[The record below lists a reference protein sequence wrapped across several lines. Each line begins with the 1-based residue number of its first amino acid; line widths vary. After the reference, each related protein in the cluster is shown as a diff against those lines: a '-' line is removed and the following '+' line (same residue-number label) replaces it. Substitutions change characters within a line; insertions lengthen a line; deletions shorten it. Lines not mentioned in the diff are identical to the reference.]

1 MRQNKSQVKVDAMWK
16 TGTIALAL
24 LVLIVSWG
32 RLAELSH
39 IAYEN
44 ITFRFEPTA
53 ERAFEYGERHFNAKD
68 PQMYDIDRAE
78 RYFDQAAAKD
88 PSIPY
93 LYHELARISFLR
105 GNYDQA
111 LARINFHIRLHPD
124 TAPNAY
130 YVRGLINGFKGD
142 YTAAEK
148 DFEHFLKT
156 NPDSWAGINDYAW
169 VLLKND
175 KPRERPESRRRGRRH
190 VQEGG
195 RGEYTHHRARYCLE
209 YGRIKVIMTAYSR
222 RGKVTSW
229 KLIGNELGVAVALAA
244 VAILIAGA
252 ASMNG
257 ERAAPISSEMRF
269 TEASRGGLQIVP
281 ASCETSNPNPHYE
294 GQCTPDYSACVSHS
308 IPHTVYLGFS
318 FSAAITFNNVGTNT
332 WSAARGYDARHSPMP
347 PGQPAML
354 PFQAPFPSG

>member
-1 MRQNKSQVKVDAMWK
+1 MWK

-53 ERAFEYGERHFNAKD
+53 ERAFQYGERHFNAKD

-105 GNYDQA
+105 GDFDRA
-111 LARINFHIRLHPD
+111 LARINFHIRLHLD
-124 TAPNAY
+124 TAPSAY
-130 YVRGLINGFKGD
+130 YARGLINGFKGD

-175 KPRERPESRRRGRRH
+175 KPREAAEALKRGVEASPENPWLLNSYATALYELEGYDEALVFAQRASVAATSLTEAQWSRANPGNDPRVAGEGVATFRRAVEENIHTIELAIASSTVESR
-190 VQEGG
+190 
-195 RGEYTHHRARYCLE
+195 
-209 YGRIKVIMTAYSR
+209 
-222 RGKVTSW
+222 
-229 KLIGNELGVAVALAA
+229 
-244 VAILIAGA
+244 
-252 ASMNG
+252 
-257 ERAAPISSEMRF
+257 
-269 TEASRGGLQIVP
+269 
-281 ASCETSNPNPHYE
+281 
-294 GQCTPDYSACVSHS
+294 
-308 IPHTVYLGFS
+308 
-318 FSAAITFNNVGTNT
+318 
-332 WSAARGYDARHSPMP
+332 
-347 PGQPAML
+347 
-354 PFQAPFPSG
+354 